1 MDKKRVIVIVSA
13 VILIIVILVVIM
25 MFWKKGSVEHS
36 GGKIEGSA
44 DEMGI
49 HYGGSFNEFQY
60 QEETENSEEEST
72 EVDLDGVA
80 AEIKDIEAE
89 FKKDLPGDILKE
101 DEEELEK
108 GNRVSERSVVNSNNR
123 EEKESENIGVASD
136 RAVVETDVPM
146 EEAEDDGEITPHI
159 IQSSGYAEH
168 EVLCDAES
176 LEAAESI
183 AAQIGG
189 VVLTCQD
196 GVATIQIEEH
206 VDTLLE
212 RLEQQGSS
220 LELYRNYYISA
231 P

>member
-1 MDKKRVIVIVSA
+1 MDKKRVIVIVSV
-13 VILIIVILVVIM
+13 VIVIIVVLVVIM
-25 MFWKKGSVEHS
+25 MFWKKGSTEYS
-36 GGKIEGSA
+36 GGKLDGKA

-60 QEETENSEEEST
+60 QEETENEEESA
-72 EVDLDGVA
+72 EIDLDEVA
-80 AEIKDIEAE
+80 AELKSIEEE
-89 FKKDLPGDILKE
+89 FKKNLPGEVLKE
-101 DEEELEK
+101 GDEELTN
-108 GNRVSERSVVNSNNR
+108 GNRVSERAVVNSNSR
-123 EEKESENIGVASD
+123 EEKESESVEAASD
-136 RAVVETDVPM
+136 RAVVGTDAPI
-146 EEAEDDGEITPHI
+146 EEAEGDGEITPHI

-176 LEAAESI
+176 QEAAESI

-189 VVLTCQD
+189 VVLTCKN

-220 LELYRNYYISA
+220 LELYRNYYVSA